1 MAVMLFLATISFLF
15 TTPGVGEA
23 SAGGFPVLS
32 DTGGFLIKDVAL
44 LGIAV
49 WTIADCVRAIN
60 RSSPRR
66 RIHGDSH
73 NL

>member
-1 MAVMLFLATISFLF
+1 
-15 TTPGVGEA
+15 
-23 SAGGFPVLS
+23 VLS
-32 DTGGFLIKDVAL
+32 DTGGFLIIDVAL